1 MYLIARMLLL
11 FYRLYLSPF
20 FVVQLCFSEFD
31 LKEPPYAM
39 GPKPLRNRLVQFLQI
54 GFHEILQNVLQNLVK
69 LPIVKGGL
77 PAH

>member
-1 MYLIARMLLL
+1 MLLL
-11 FYRLYLSPF
+11 FFIAYTYLSRF
-20 FVVQLCFSEFD
+20 FVVQFCFSEFD

-69 LPIVKGGL
+69 LSIVKGGL

>member
-31 LKEPPYAM
+31 FKEPPYAM
-39 GPKPLRNRLVQFLQI
+39 GPKPLQNRLVQFLQI
-54 GFHEILQNVLQNLVK
+54 GFHEILQNILQNLVK

>member
-1 MYLIARMLLL
+1 M
-11 FYRLYLSPF
+11 
-20 FVVQLCFSEFD
+20 VQLCFSEFD

>member
-1 MYLIARMLLL
+1 MLLL
-11 FYRLYLSPF
+11 FLSLTFNYLSPF

-39 GPKPLRNRLVQFLQI
+39 GPKFLRNRLVQFLQI